1 LIISPGFPWLTNCA
15 LAVDLAGSAWFIDGD
30 TIAAGALSGPA
41 LTAVKAGA
49 VTAVEGQPGNTVA
62 VDILTPGQFLASAA
76 RARFGNLH
84 HLHRRD
90 FSDIGV
96 HPGKARTA
104 VIQDDRAVA
113 TSLSNLD
120 RGGPGTSF
128 GATKLALL
136 RSLKEL
142 PL

>member
-1 LIISPGFPWLTNCA
+1 MTAWQRAGQGVRALPRSPSVAPPLRRPCA
-15 LAVDLAGSAWFIDGD
+15 PLALLRS
-30 TIAAGALSGPA
+30 S
-41 LTAVKAGA
+41 AGA

-90 FSDIGV
+90 FLDIGV

-104 VIQDDRAVA
+104 VIQDDRVVA